1 MIGIGAFLLWKSVD
15 FGTDFANH
23 WVRENGGSA
32 DSNTYRVILLE
43 TIRMYRSAGAILGY
57 GFCVKKRCA
66 RV

>member
-1 MIGIGAFLLWKSVD
+1 MIGIGAFLLWKSV
-15 FGTDFANH
+15 DFANH

-32 DSNTYRVILLE
+32 DSNTYRVILME
-43 TIRMYRSAGAILGY
+43 AIRMYRSAGAILGY